1 MHNFT
6 EKNVQD
12 NILAGGNAW
21 VKWKCVSC
29 EMHEPWHHRRILQQ
43 IGGGKLRQSPKGRGG
58 VRVIG
63 EGAVSSLPTKQE
75 VWGLRGST
83 VNSLSRVRG
92 RAPAAKR
99 FFLHFSTQDG
109 LSWHFSGVNHLILEA
124 SLCQIQEHDSFI
136 NNNISAAPSL
146 ECATVVS
153 FPE

>member
-6 EKNVQD
+6 EKNVRD

-63 EGAVSSLPTKQE
+63 EGAVSSFPTKQE

-99 FFLHFSTQDG
+99 FFCILVLKMASPDTSVVLIIWFWKLHYARYRNTIH
-109 LSWHFSGVNHLILEA
+109 LSITTFQLHRH
-124 SLCQIQEHDSFI
+124 
-136 NNNISAAPSL
+136 
-146 ECATVVS
+146 
-153 FPE
+153 